1 MFGEKQYILYKRQEV
16 VFVVCLVLL
25 LRVFVA
31 KCRET
36 LGLRFIK
43 ETNLPVADELSLKT
57 F

>member
-1 MFGEKQYILYKRQEV
+1 LVGFGFKNFCET
-16 VFVVCLVLL
+16 LL
-25 LRVFVA
+25 VA
-31 KCRET
+31 KPEET